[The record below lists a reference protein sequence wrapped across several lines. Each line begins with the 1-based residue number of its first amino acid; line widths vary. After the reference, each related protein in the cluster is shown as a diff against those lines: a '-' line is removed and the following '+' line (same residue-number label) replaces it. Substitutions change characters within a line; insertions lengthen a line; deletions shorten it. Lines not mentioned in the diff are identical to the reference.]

1 MNKIVEKNEKE
12 IFLPYKGFEDKYLIS
27 NYGNVFSLVSGK
39 ILKHRID
46 SCGYHMIGVTL
57 NGKGKNL
64 YIHRMVAE
72 TFIDN
77 PQGLK
82 YVNHIDENKDNNN
95 VSNLEFCTNS
105 YNNQNI
111 RKKKRETVKDED
123 ILYIRQRRLRP
134 CDALRYLHSKG
145 YTVTNKCARQIVKGV
160 TYKNIIPNTQNK

>member
-1 MNKIVEKNEKE
+1 MEDNEKE

-27 NYGNVFSLVSGK
+27 NYGNVFSLISKK

-77 PQGLK
+77 PQNLK
-82 YVNHIDENKDNNN
+82 YVNHIDENKDNNM
-95 VSNLEFCTNS
+95 VSNLEFCNNS
-105 YNNQNI
+105 YNNQSI
-111 RKKKRETVKDED
+111 RKKKQDRVKDED
-123 ILYIRQRRLRP
+123 VLYIRRNKLRP
-134 CDALRYLHSKG
+134 CEALRYLHSKG
-145 YTVTNKCARQIVKGV
+145 YTVTNKCARLIVNGTSHK
-160 TYKNIIPNTQNK
+160 KII

>member
-1 MNKIVEKNEKE
+1 MESNEKE

-27 NYGNVFSLVSGK
+27 NYGNVFSIINKK

-57 NGKGKNL
+57 NGKRKNL

-77 PQGLK
+77 PQNLK
-82 YVNHIDENKDNNN
+82 YVNHIDENKDNNM

-105 YNNQNI
+105 YNNQSI
-111 RKKKRETVKDED
+111 RKKKRDRVKDED
-123 ILYIRQRRLRP
+123 VLYIRRNKLRP
-134 CDALRYLHSKG
+134 CEALRYLHSKG
-145 YTVTNKCARQIVKGV
+145 YTVTNKCARLIVNGTSHK
-160 TYKNIIPNTQNK
+160 KII